1 MISFDLQLMVKY
13 LIGEK
18 VAGENKAGL
27 GLCPTNVGLLFAGA
41 SGVVCGLLLEF

>member
-1 MISFDLQLMVKY
+1 MVKY

-27 GLCPTNVGLLFAGA
+27 ELCPTNVGLLFAGA
-41 SGVVCGLLLEF
+41 SGVVCGLLQEF